1 MPISFDDFKRADI
14 RIGTVRSA
22 EKVPETDK
30 LLRLEVDFG
39 EETPR
44 QILSGIA
51 EHVTPEEL
59 VGRQFPFITNL
70 EPRVIRGLVS
80 NGMLLA
86 VGEGSTFA
94 LLSPTR
100 FVDPGSHIR

>member
-1 MPISFDDFKRADI
+1 MSLSLDDFKRAEI
-14 RIGTVRSA
+14 KIGTIRAA
-22 EKVPETDK
+22 EHVPDTDK

-51 EHVTPEEL
+51 EYVAPADL
-59 VGRQFPFITNL
+59 IGRQFPFLTNL
-70 EPRVIRGLVS
+70 EPRVIRGQVS

>member
-1 MPISFDDFKRADI
+1 MSISFDDFKRAEI
-14 RIGTVRSA
+14 KIGTILSA
-22 EKVPETDK
+22 EPVPDTDK

-51 EHVTPEEL
+51 EYVVPTDL
-59 VGRQFPFITNL
+59 IGRQFPFITNL
-70 EPRVIRGLVS
+70 EPRVIRGQVS
-80 NGMLLA
+80 NGMMLA
-86 VGEGSTFA
+86 VGEGNTFA